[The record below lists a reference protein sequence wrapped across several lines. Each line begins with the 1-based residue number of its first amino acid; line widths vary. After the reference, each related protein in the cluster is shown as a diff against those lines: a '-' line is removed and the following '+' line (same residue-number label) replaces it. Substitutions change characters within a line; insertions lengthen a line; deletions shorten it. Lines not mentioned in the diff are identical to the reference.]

1 MAREIEWGVAGLF
14 LLILIGGA
22 FAQDPTLYP
31 TITADNLPPTT
42 LQDLQ
47 AKINSVNQKID
58 VLVNSLADLKM
69 QVHDD
74 MNNFVPKEEFRA
86 AVDMLD
92 KKIDTKPDAT
102 SIYAAS
108 FVIGALYFLLFL
120 LFKAQGK
127 M

>member
-1 MAREIEWGVAGLF
+1 MARKAEWGVAGLF
-14 LLILIGGA
+14 LLILISGA
-22 FAQDPTLYP
+22 FAQVPT
-31 TITADNLPPTT
+31 TGNNLPPTV

-47 AKINSVNQKID
+47 TRIDSVNQKID
-58 VLVNSLADLKM
+58 VIVNSLADLKM

-74 MNNFVPKEEFRA
+74 MNNFIPKDEFRA
-86 AVDMLD
+86 ATAMLE
-92 KKIDTKPDAT
+92 KKIDTKPDAP